1 MFNPEKEKKKK
12 KKPLQLEE
20 LENALPEVEIG
31 FDGGAP
37 EEANAADEEFNYEM
51 EMDFSTAKKKKK
63 KKKDLD
69 ELVAEEGA
77 EKPDEKDNGKC
88 FSHPFP
94 ELRILSMLFLMVH
107 A

>member
-20 LENALPEVEIG
+20 LENALPEVEVG
-31 FDGGAP
+31 NDTGVP
-37 EEANAADEEFNYEM
+37 EESNAGDEEFNYEM

-77 EKPDEKDNGKC
+77 DKPDERDNGRY
-88 FSHPFP
+88 FY
-94 ELRILSMLFLMVH
+94 
-107 A
+107 